1 MYLQDGLELEV
12 AVKICKVTDD
22 ENKRKSEARVEKFL
36 EEACKFCSVCSYHS
50 YLAFWLDWYHTGYL
64 AKW

>member
-1 MYLQDGLELEV
+1 MLFLCFCLQQDGLEQEV

-36 EEACKFCSVCSYHS
+36 EEACEFLLPEVVSI
-50 YLAFWLDWYHTGYL
+50 L
-64 AKW
+64 